1 MRKTRSQINEDRRNY
16 VFGTINFLLAIL
28 FLTISITQWGFYR

>member
-16 VFGTINFLLAIL
+16 VFGTICMLINVLLIAIG
-28 FLTISITQWGFYR
+28 IAQWGF